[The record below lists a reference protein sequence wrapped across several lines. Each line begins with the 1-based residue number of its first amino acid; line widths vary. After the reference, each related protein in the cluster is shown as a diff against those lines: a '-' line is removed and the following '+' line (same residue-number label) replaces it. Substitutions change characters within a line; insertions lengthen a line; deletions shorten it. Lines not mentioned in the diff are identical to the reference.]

1 MAGAVKK
8 RKISDEGRVF
18 NDDWSRNYFVIP
30 HERGAMCVICETP
43 VAVMK
48 EYNIKRHYTSKH
60 ASMYDSLTGQSRLD
74 KLQVLIDSLK
84 KQRNVFQKYKNGN
97 EVATK
102 LSFKIAEQLQKEG
115 NRLVMEIL

>member
-1 MAGAVKK
+1 
-8 RKISDEGRVF
+8 
-18 NDDWSRNYFVIP
+18 
-30 HERGAMCVICETP
+30 
-43 VAVMK
+43 
-48 EYNIKRHYTSKH
+48 
-60 ASMYDSLTGQSRLD
+60 MYDSLTGQSLLD